1 MDNAKLEEL
10 FSMAIN
16 REMEAHEFYN
26 GVAGRISDAETK
38 KVFSQL
44 AEEELDHQRLLEKM
58 KDNPEMMMK
67 FSGHKNDYK
76 VAEATDMP
84 ELSLEMKPVDAI
96 ALAMKKELLASKFYK
111 RLAEETDDAETKQ
124 HFERLSNMEINHKT
138 RLESIFVQIGY
149 PESF

>member
-58 KDNPEMMMK
+58 KDNPEMNEVYQFVGK
-67 FSGHKNDYK
+67 ACKN
-76 VAEATDMP
+76 
-84 ELSLEMKPVDAI
+84 I
-96 ALAMKKELLASKFYK
+96 
-111 RLAEETDDAETKQ
+111 
-124 HFERLSNMEINHKT
+124 
-138 RLESIFVQIGY
+138 
-149 PESF
+149 